1 MDDHL
6 SAAVKEGTQNVSG
19 YFSQKGIKTLKDSAM
34 ALYESGETSYEEIL
48 PLLNESI

>member
-1 MDDHL
+1 MQ
-6 SAAVKEGTQNVSG
+6 SVSD
-19 YFSQKGIKTLKDSAM
+19 YLLRKGIKTLKDSAM